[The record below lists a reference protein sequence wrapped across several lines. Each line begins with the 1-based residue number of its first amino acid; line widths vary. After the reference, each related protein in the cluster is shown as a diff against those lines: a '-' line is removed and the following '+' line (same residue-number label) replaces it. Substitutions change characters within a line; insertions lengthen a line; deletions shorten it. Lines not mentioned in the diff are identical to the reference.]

1 MGQLILLVVAA
12 AWAAVLLPPLLR
24 SRVENRPNSSVSDF
38 RDRLFT
44 LQRALP
50 TRGVSVRTIGRPLAP
65 STFARPAA
73 PGRPGVR
80 TAPAARRGRE
90 TTRRETGRRDAGR
103 MYEASVR
110 PRHHGADDVAVR
122 AELKRRRANVLFV
135 LVLTAVCAG
144 FLAFTTD
151 SKAMV
156 YAFALSFLG
165 LGAYGYL
172 LATLNQR
179 ELALAGG
186 ASPDQRAA
194 TRSSRRSHAVADVD
208 EYELDDVETPAPMH
222 APAPVERARRVV
234 MPASAPI
241 REPAQPARR
250 VRPTDDSTRP
260 IGADRR
266 IADRAVRES
275 DGYTL
280 PGSGLSGRI
289 SYGRRIEPTV
299 DQTPAPAAL
308 PAASS
313 RTSFVAGDPLLGN
326 GAGPVVAPPDSSAY
340 GFESYDRPVGRR
352 MPPARNGRH
361 ATGQHA
367 AVKARQAKALHS
379 GFYPQVG

>member
-80 TAPAARRGRE
+80 TPPAAHGARE

-135 LVLTAVCAG
+135 LALTAVCAG

-156 YAFALSFLG
+156 YAFAVSFLG

-172 LATLNQR
+172 LVTLNQR
-179 ELALAGG
+179 ELALAGA
-186 ASPDQRAA
+186 ASPEHRSA
-194 TRSSRRSHAVADVD
+194 TRSSGGRHAVADVD
-208 EYELDDVETPAPMH
+208 EYEFDDVETPAPIH
-222 APAPVERARRVV
+222 TPAPAARARRVV
-234 MPASAPI
+234 MPAPAPV
-241 REPAQPARR
+241 REPAPERR
-250 VRPTDDSTRP
+250 IRPTVDSPRP

-266 IADRAVRES
+266 PAERALRES

-289 SYGRRIEPTV
+289 SYGRRVEPTV
-299 DQTPAPAAL
+299 VDTPAPAVL
-308 PAASS
+308 PAASA
-313 RTSFVAGDPLLGN
+313 RPSFVAGDPLLGN
-326 GAGPVVAPPDSSAY
+326 GAGPVVARPDSSAY
-340 GFESYDRPVGRR
+340 GFESYDRPVSRR